1 MPKTQKKK
9 TARTESVY
17 GVHPGVYMVM
27 KWVRELKEKTG
38 RTLEEWQKHIVKN
51 GPDELRPRIAW
62 LKEKYNIGSNT
73 AWWLA
78 ERADGQPTWDESEEA
93 YLAIAPKYVEEM
105 FAGKKAPLLPLY
117 HKFLELGR
125 ALGDDVKFCPCKTI
139 VPLYRKHVFAQVKPT
154 TNTRID
160 FGLALGDTKAKGRL
174 IDTGGFKKKDR
185 ITHRFA
191 IAKMEDIDDEV
202 EHWLRIAYDR
212 DD

>member
-1 MPKTQKKK
+1 MLPAKKK
-9 TARTESVY
+9 KAAKTESLY

-27 KWVRELKEKTG
+27 KWVAELKDKTG
-38 RTLEEWQKHIVKN
+38 RTLEEWQKYIVKN
-51 GPDELRPRIAW
+51 GPKETKARIIW
-62 LKEKYNIGSNT
+62 LKEKHKLGANT
-73 AWWLA
+73 AGWLA

-105 FAGKKAPLLPLY
+105 FSGKKAHLLPLY
-117 HKFLELGR
+117 YKLLELGR

-139 VPLYRKHVFAQVKPT
+139 VPFYRNHVIAQVNPS

-160 FGLALGDTKAKGRL
+160 FGLALGDTRAKGKL

-191 IAKMEDIDDEV
+191 ITRMEDIDVEV
-202 EHWLRIAYDR
+202 EHWLEIAYDR
-212 DD
+212 DA

>member
-1 MPKTQKKK
+1 MPRVAKKPRK
-9 TARTESVY
+9 LAQSLY

-27 KWVRELKEKTG
+27 KWVSELKKKTG
-38 RTLEEWQKHIVKN
+38 RTLQEWQKHIIKN
-51 GPDELRPRIAW
+51 GPDELQSRVAW
-62 LKEKYNIGSNT
+62 LKEKYKIGTNT

-105 FAGKKAPLLPLY
+105 FAGKKAPLLSLY
-117 HKFLELGR
+117 CKLLELGR
-125 ALGDDVKFCPCKTI
+125 ALGEDVKFCPCKTI
-139 VPLYRKHVFAQVKPT
+139 VPFYRNHVFAQVKPT

-160 FGLALGDTKAKGRL
+160 FGLALGDMKAKGKL

-191 IAKMEDIDDEV
+191 ISKLEDIDAEV
-202 EHWLRIAYDR
+202 ERWLRIAYDR
-212 DD
+212 DV